1 MTVLASINWEQG
13 IADAIQLA
21 ALYGLVAVGI
31 GLVFGVLRLVN
42 FAYGELITCGAYV
55 LAYTYTWPR
64 AASIVACLAAVVALA
79 LAQELIAFRPLRRNG
94 ATPATMLVATFA
106 VSFLLQ
112 AIYLLAFGAR
122 GRSVSTLGTLNG
134 IAFTAGDANVRWITV
149 VSAVVGLLLLAGT
162 AALLGRTPVGL
173 HIRAAASDFRTARI
187 LGVRANRVILFSF
200 VVSGLLAGAVSV
212 LYTVSNPF
220 VAPNMGVPI
229 TIFAL
234 VGVVVGGLDRLWSA
248 ALGGFVV
255 GFVYGLFSDVLTST
269 SSAYLP
275 SVVYGL
281 VIAVLVLRPAGL
293 FGSWRSAQVERV

>member
-1 MTVLASINWEQG
+1 MTLLASINWGQG
-13 IADAIQLA
+13 IADAIQLG

-55 LAYTYTWPR
+55 LAYTYGWPR
-64 AASIVACLAAVVALA
+64 AASIVACLASVVALA
-79 LAQELIAFRPLRRNG
+79 LAQELVAFRPLRRSG

-112 AIYLLAFGAR
+112 AIYLLAFGSR
-122 GRSVSTLGTLNG
+122 GRAVSTLGTLNG
-134 IAFTAGDANVRWITV
+134 AFTISGVDIRWIALVTV
-149 VSAVVGLLLLAGT
+149 VTGILLLLGT
-162 AALLGRTPVGL
+162 AALLERTSAGL
-173 HIRAAASDFRTARI
+173 HIRAAAVDFRTARI
-187 LGVRANRVILFSF
+187 LGVRGNRVILLSF

-220 VAPNMGVPI
+220 VAPDMGVQI

-255 GFVYGLFSDVLTST
+255 GLVYGLFSDVLTST
-269 SSAYLP
+269 SSSYLP

-281 VIAVLVLRPAGL
+281 VILVLVLRPGGL
-293 FGSWRSAQVERV
+293 FGSWRSQQVERV

>member
-1 MTVLASINWEQG
+1 VIVLASINWGQG
-13 IADAIQLA
+13 IADAIQLG

-55 LAYTYTWPR
+55 LAYTYGWPR
-64 AASIVACLAAVVALA
+64 AASIVACMASAVALA
-79 LAQELIAFRPLRRNG
+79 LAQELVAFRPLRRGG

-112 AIYLLAFGAR
+112 AIYLLAFGSR
-122 GRSVSTLGTLNG
+122 GRAVSTLGTLNS
-134 IAFTAGDANVRWITV
+134 AFTIAGVDVRWIALVTV
-149 VSAVVGLLLLAGT
+149 VTGIVLLLAT
-162 AALLGRTPVGL
+162 AALLDRTSVGL
-173 HIRAAASDFRTARI
+173 HIRAAAADFRTARI
-187 LGVRANRVILFSF
+187 LGVRGNRVILLSF
-200 VVSGLLAGAVSV
+200 VVSGVLAGAVSV

-220 VAPNMGVPI
+220 VAPDMGVQI

-255 GFVYGLFSDVLTST
+255 GVVYGLFSDVLTST
-269 SSAYLP
+269 SSSYLP

-281 VIAVLVLRPAGL
+281 VIAVLVLRPGGL
-293 FGSWRSAQVERV
+293 FGSWRAQQVERV

>member
-1 MTVLASINWEQG
+1 MTLLASINWGQG
-13 IADAIQLA
+13 IADAIQLG

-55 LAYTYTWPR
+55 LAYTYGWPR

-79 LAQELIAFRPLRRNG
+79 LAQELVAFRPLRRSG

-112 AIYLLAFGAR
+112 AIYLLAFGSR
-122 GRSVSTLGTLNG
+122 GRAVSTLGRLNG
-134 IAFTAGDANVRWITV
+134 AFTVAGVDIRWIALVTV
-149 VSAVVGLLLLAGT
+149 VTGIVLLLGT
-162 AALLGRTPVGL
+162 AALLGRTSVGL
-173 HIRAAASDFRTARI
+173 HIRAAAVDFRTARI
-187 LGVRANRVILFSF
+187 LGVRGNRVILLSF
-200 VVSGLLAGAVSV
+200 VVSGVLAGCVSV

-220 VAPNMGVPI
+220 VAPDMGVQI

-269 SSAYLP
+269 SSSYLP

-281 VIAVLVLRPAGL
+281 VIVVLVLRPAGL
-293 FGSWRSAQVERV
+293 FGNWRSQQVERV